1 MKAFAFKMRIARN
14 HLISEQCFRHPER
27 KAVIGANCSSLA
39 WALLSIKLDNT
50 TSTTTTTTT
59 TDSIFIFW
67 EQLFSANVDNIIPK
81 DKVVI

>member
-1 MKAFAFKMRIARN
+1 MKGFAYKIRIARN
-14 HLISEQCFRHPER
+14 HLISKQCFRHPER
-27 KAVIGANCSSLA
+27 KAVIGVNCGSFT

-50 TSTTTTTTT
+50 TRTAATTT

-81 DKVVI
+81 DEVVI